1 MFMRL
6 FLSPDCAAVG
16 RDWKGE
22 SSRSAVCVKEKEL
35 DGTAISAK
43 KEFRFANGVLM
54 DNFFRLY
61 YGQSEMIL

>member
-1 MFMRL
+1 M
-6 FLSPDCAAVG
+6 
-16 RDWKGE
+16 
-22 SSRSAVCVKEKEL
+22 CVKEKEL